1 MAERKEGLSANEAW
15 KAIIEKYHV
24 LEEVEKNGCFPIKAS
39 QIKEFREPRLMAK
52 WDSTDSL
59 PEVLRKIGS
68 IFCRTAAAP
77 MFWGILSSIRKFRS
91 LMSR

>member
-24 LEEVEKNGCFPIKAS
+24 LEEVEKNGYFLIKAS

-59 PEVLRKIGS
+59 PEVLRKNRIN
-68 IFCRTAAAP
+68 
-77 MFWGILSSIRKFRS
+77 ILPD
-91 LMSR
+91 SRQLLCFGGFYPLSENSGA